1 MEETKSVQIIVCC
14 RVIRLLCEERGF
26 DPVKGSVDP
35 DFLVRMVN
43 PTDEH
48 ALEMALLL
56 RGRMKAE
63 ITVLSVAPP
72 EDEEILRRSLAMGAD
87 RACRI
92 WDGGFEA
99 LRASATA
106 YVLAAV
112 IRRLQGDLILCGQKA
127 MDTNEME
134 LGGYLAEFLSL
145 PQISGVTALE
155 VAEERDLLI
164 CRRRA
169 ERMGW
174 DLVKTPTPV
183 VVTTERGEN
192 EPRYPTIFSILD
204 WLEKEIPVL
213 NRASL
218 GIDEEIL
225 KDWNKMIKVLAWTR
239 PKPKRI
245 FTPPSDL
252 APEERIRLALTGG
265 LSTKKAKLL
274 TGEAREIVPQLID
287 VLIKQKFFRG
297 NGEKSNGRG

>member
-1 MEETKSVQIIVCC
+1 
-14 RVIRLLCEERGF
+14 
-26 DPVKGSVDP
+26 
-35 DFLVRMVN
+35 
-43 PTDEH
+43 
-48 ALEMALLL
+48 MALLL

-63 ITVLSVAPP
+63 ITVLTVAPP
-72 EDEEILRRSLAMGAD
+72 EDEEILRRSLAMGVD
-87 RACRI
+87 RACRL
-92 WDGGFEA
+92 WDDGFET

-106 YVLAAV
+106 YVLAAA
-112 IRRLQGDLILCGQKA
+112 IRRLQGDLIFCGQKA

-134 LGGYLAEFLSL
+134 LGGYLAEFLSF
-145 PQISGVTALE
+145 PGISSVTALE
-155 VAEERDLLI
+155 VEGERGPLI
-164 CRRRA
+164 CRRWT
-169 ERMGW
+169 ERKGW
-174 DLVKTPTPV
+174 DLVKTPIPV
-183 VVTTERGEN
+183 VVSTERGEN

-204 WLEKEIPVL
+204 WLERDIPVL

-225 KDWNKMIKVLAWTR
+225 KDWNTMVKVLGWNR

-274 TGEAREIVPQLID
+274 TGEAGEIVPQLID